1 MRRVMRPPRWK
12 LLAAK
17 IRQADAFIFVVGE
30 YNWGVQPGL
39 KNLTDHFL
47 EEWFWR
53 PAAIAS
59 SYQRTPGM
67 REKVTKQNDVGEAGT
82 SASNFIRTIIASDVE
97 AGRTRNVVTRFPPEP
112 NGYLHLGHAKSIV
125 LNYEFAKEFHGR
137 CNLRLDDTNPA
148 KERVEYI
155 DAIKRDVQWLG
166 FDWAQGLSFASD
178 YFEQLYAWACHLIQI
193 GKAYV
198 DDQSAHDIREG
209 RGTLTSPGRNS
220 LFRDRSAEEN
230 AELFARMRAGEF
242 RNGERVLRAKIDMA
256 SANLNLRDPVIY
268 RILNANHP
276 RTGTT
281 WHIYPSYDFAHGQ
294 CDAMEEVSH
303 SLCTLE
309 FEDHR
314 PLYDWF
320 LDNLPVPS
328 RPRQYEFARLGM
340 THTVLSKRA
349 LTELVRDE
357 HVAGWD
363 DPRMP
368 TLAGLRRRGV
378 PPEAV
383 RRFIRGV
390 GVSKANST
398 VDDGVL
404 EAAIRDVLNEQ
415 APRRMAVLKPLK
427 VIIENYPAGQ
437 IEMFDVPNHPA
448 NPAFGTRVVRFSHE
462 VYIEQDDFQEA
473 PPHGFRRLAP
483 GREVRLRYAYIVTCH
498 GAVKDVAG
506 RVVELRC
513 TYHHESRGSTGT
525 GGRKVGATIHWV
537 SAVDALPAEVRLYG
551 RLFSAENPNPT
562 SFAAELDTNSI
573 RTLHGCRVERAAA
586 SDSHGQAV
594 QFERE
599 GYFTHDDD
607 SRPERL
613 VFNRTASLR
622 GSQGKPSTMH
632 LDLLRK

>member
-1 MRRVMRPPRWK
+1 LRR
-12 LLAAK
+12 
-17 IRQADAFIFVVGE
+17 
-30 YNWGVQPGL
+30 
-39 KNLTDHFL
+39 
-47 EEWFWR
+47 
-53 PAAIAS
+53 
-59 SYQRTPGM
+59 
-67 REKVTKQNDVGEAGT
+67 KVPQQNGGREAGT
-82 SASNFIRTIIASDVE
+82 SSSNFIRSVIASDVE
-97 AGRTRNVVTRFPPEP
+97 AGRTRTVVTRFPPEP

-125 LNYEFAKEFHGR
+125 LNYELAKEFGGR

-155 DAIKRDVQWLG
+155 DAIKRDVRWLG
-166 FDWAQGLSFASD
+166 FDFAEGLHFASD
-178 YFEQLYAWACHLIQI
+178 YFEQLYTWACHLVRI

-198 DDQSAHDIREG
+198 DDQSAHDMREG

-220 LFRDRSAEEN
+220 PFRDRSVEEN

-242 RNGERVLRAKIDMA
+242 GNGERVLRAKIDMA

-268 RILNANHP
+268 RILNASHP
-276 RTGTT
+276 RTGAA

-294 CDAMEEVSH
+294 CDAIEEVSH

-320 LDNLPVPS
+320 LDNLPVRS
-328 RPRQYEFARLGM
+328 RPRQYEFARLGI

-349 LTELVRDE
+349 LTELVRDG

-398 VDDGVL
+398 VDDAVL
-404 EAAIRDVLNEQ
+404 DAAIRDVLNER
-415 APRRMAVLKPLK
+415 APRRMAVLKPLR
-427 VIIENYPAGQ
+427 VTIENYPAGG
-437 IEMFDVPNHPA
+437 IEEFDVPNHPA
-448 NPAFGTRVVRFSHE
+448 DPAFGRRRVRFSRE

-483 GREVRLRYAYIVTCH
+483 GQEVRLRYAYLLTCH
-498 GAVKDVAG
+498 GVVKDTAG

-513 TYHHESRGSTGT
+513 TYDAESRGGAVA
-525 GGRKVGATIHWV
+525 GGRKVGAAIHWV
-537 SAVDALPAEVRLYG
+537 SAGDALPAEVRLYG
-551 RLFSAENPNPT
+551 RLFSAASPGPT
-562 SFAAELDTNSI
+562 NLAADLDPHSKQ
-573 RTLHGCRVERAAA
+573 TLSGCLVERATAYCP
-586 SDSHGQAV
+586 HGQAV
-594 QFERE
+594 QFERQ
-599 GYFTHDDD
+599 GYFTHDDE

-613 VFNRTASLR
+613 VFDRTA
-622 GSQGKPSTMH
+622 
-632 LDLLRK
+632 LLREGRKLPGRPRTLLTGPRPDKLRAAGK